1 MYYFV
6 SNKNFD
12 GQTLYPRIPKNRMCN
27 EDEGIERICVSQSI
41 DGCLIATYYVVGDI
55 VYVHTC
61 EPNYDKV
68 ITPSIKQVEDSPF
81 TGEQW
86 IIEPVKMNLFM
97 KLIITETIERIIGD
111 GDMNINT
118 YRYKI
123 YND

>member
-1 MYYFV
+1 
-6 SNKNFD
+6 
-12 GQTLYPRIPKNRMCN
+12 LP
-27 EDEGIERICVSQSI
+27 
-41 DGCLIATYYVVGDI
+41 
-55 VYVHTC
+55 YVHTC

-97 KLIITETIERIIGD
+97 KLIIIETIERIIGD